1 MSEMPQRYDPK
12 EAEPRLQKWWEKE
25 GFYKF
30 DPKSKKPIFSIDTPP
45 PTVSGFIH
53 VGHVLGY
60 TTAEFIARF
69 WRMNGYNVFYPMG
82 FDDNGLAS
90 ERYVEKTRGIRAMDM
105 PRDKFIKV
113 CLEETAKG
121 GSEFRN
127 VWERLGVSVDWSLLY
142 STINPLCQRI
152 SQRSFLDLY
161 KKGRIYQQE
170 GPTVWC
176 PTCQTAIAQAELE
189 DAARTTT
196 LNTITFDLK
205 GSKEKIS
212 IATTRPEF
220 LPACVAIFVNPEDKR
235 YKKLV
240 GKKAVV
246 PLFGQ
251 EVPITTDEKVDPA
264 FGTGIVMVCT
274 FGDRTDVEWWMKHK
288 LPLKVIL
295 DKKGRLVVKGYEGLK
310 AEEAREKI
318 LGQLKENGQ
327 IVEQSGLEQTVNVH
341 ERCGTPV
348 EFYVSQQWYIRI
360 TDMREKWLELGEKI
374 NWYPEQMRTRYRQWV
389 EGLNT
394 DWCMSRQRY
403 YGIPFPVWHCKK
415 CKAIILAEEE
425 ELPVDPTISKP
436 RKKCQCGGSDFEP
449 DRNVM
454 DTWATSSLTPLINEK
469 WGEKDERHIFPLSLR
484 PQGYEII
491 RTWAFYT
498 IVKSWLHTQK
508 QPWSDI
514 MINGMGLDPK
524 GRAMHKSKGN
534 VVDPLPLVDKYC
546 ADALR
551 YWAAS
556 ATLGNDMPYQE
567 KDVATGQKLI
577 TKLWNASRFAG
588 LYLNGKPKRPKEL
601 APMDKWLLS
610 KLGGVIRE
618 STEALKHYNYA
629 KAKSAADLFFW
640 HTFCDNYLEFVK
652 YRLYDKKDDSAS
664 YTLYVSL
671 LTLLKLFAPFVPHI
685 TEEVYQK
692 LFKEQENDK
701 SIHVSKW
708 PEAEWD
714 YKELEE
720 SGDSAAAIIAAVR
733 QWKHDNK
740 LPLNA
745 ELTELTIEADAKQK
759 ETLKLFLADIAGTA
773 KAKAVKFGKGELA
786 VADTDLKLSIIKA

>member
-1 MSEMPQRYDPK
+1 MEMPARYDPK

-25 GFYKF
+25 GLYKY
-30 DPKSKKPIFSIDTPP
+30 DPKSKKPAYTIDTPP

-60 TTAEFIARF
+60 TTAEFVARF
-69 WRMNGYNVFYPMG
+69 WRMNGHNVFYPMG

-90 ERYVEKTRGIRAMDM
+90 ERYVEKKRGIRASELQ
-105 PRDKFIKV
+105 RDKFVNI

-121 GSEFRN
+121 GREFRN
-127 VWERLGVSVDWSLLY
+127 VWERLGISVDWSLLY

-161 KKGRIYQQE
+161 KKGRVYQQE

-176 PTCQTAIAQAELE
+176 PACQTAIAQAELE
-189 DAARTTT
+189 DARRTTKLT
-196 LNTITFDLK
+196 TISFMLK
-205 GSKEKIS
+205 DGKKIQ

-220 LPACVAIFVNPEDKR
+220 LPACVAIFVHPEDKR
-235 YKKLV
+235 YKGLV
-240 GKKAVV
+240 GKKAIV

-251 EVPITTDEKVDPA
+251 EVAIATDEKVDPE

-274 FGDRTDVEWWMKHK
+274 FGDRTDVEWWQKHK
-288 LPLKVIL
+288 LPLKIIL
-295 DKKGRLVVKGYEGLK
+295 DKSGRLTVKGYEGMRP
-310 AEEAREKI
+310 EEARTAVLE
-318 LGQLKENGQ
+318 QLKKEGL
-327 IVEQSGLEQTVNVH
+327 VTEQKDLEQTVNVH

-348 EFYVSQQWYIRI
+348 EFYVSQQWYIRV
-360 TDMREKWLELGEKI
+360 TDMKEKWLELGEQI
-374 NWYPEQMRTRYRQWV
+374 RWHPEHMKVRYRQWV

-394 DWCMSRQRY
+394 DWCISRQRY

-415 CKAIILAEEE
+415 CGAAILADEK
-425 ELPVDPTISKP
+425 ELPIDPTLVK
-436 RKKCQCGGSDFEP
+436 RKCRCGAEAEP

-454 DTWATSSLTPLINEK
+454 DTWATSSLTPQINAR
-469 WGEKDERHIFPLSLR
+469 WGEKDERLRLPLSLR

-498 IVKSWLHTQK
+498 IVKAWLHSQSL
-508 QPWSDI
+508 PWKDV

-534 VVDPLPLVDKYC
+534 VIDPLPLIGKYC

-577 TKLWNASRFAG
+577 TKLWNASRFASMHIKG
-588 LYLNGKPKRPKEL
+588 RPKKPKEL
-601 APMDKWLLS
+601 RPMDKWLLG
-610 KLGGVIRE
+610 KLSAVITE
-618 STEALKHYNYA
+618 STEAMKCYNYA
-629 KAKSAADLFFW
+629 RAKAAADVFFW

-652 YRLYDKKDDSAS
+652 HRIYDKQDESAS
-664 YTLYVSL
+664 YTLYVAL
-671 LTLLKLFAPFVPHI
+671 LSMIKMLAPFVPHV
-685 TEEVYQK
+685 TEEIYRH
-692 LFKEQENDK
+692 LFKEHEGDK
-701 SIHVSKW
+701 SVHVSAW
-708 PEAEWD
+708 PTADWEFPT
-714 YKELEE
+714 EE
-720 SGDSAAAIIAAVR
+720 GDKAAAAIAAIR
-733 QWKHDNK
+733 QWKHDQK

-745 ELTELTIEADAKQK
+745 ELKKVTLAEGSVAKEFLDDVRGAMKVK
-759 ETLKLFLADIAGTA
+759 EVA
-773 KAKAVKFGKGELA
+773 FGREFSA
-786 VADTDLKLSIIKA
+786 QA